1 MTMQHPE
8 DTEALLERARREPAR
23 PRAAAPPPPPRS
35 HPGYAV
41 RSNRRAVRR
50 RGSAFLVMAAFAGLG
65 VAAVLYVSNALAV
78 NRLADDV
85 NTLRTRLQ
93 ERTNAARLLQVEID
107 RLSTLDRVAAAAGR
121 LGLAHPAA
129 QPAVLPVPEDRV
141 HGLER

>member
-1 MTMQHPE
+1 MTMHHPE
-8 DTEALLERARREPAR
+8 DTEALLERARSEPAR
-23 PRAAAPPPPPRS
+23 PRAAATPPPPRS

-50 RGSAFLVMAAFAGLG
+50 RGSAFLVMTAFAGLG

-107 RLSTLDRVAAAAGR
+107 RLSTLDRVAVAAGR
-121 LGLAHPAA
+121 LGLAHPTG
-129 QPAVLPVPEDRV
+129 QSAVLPVPENRV
-141 HGLER
+141 RELER